1 MKRLIILALLTFTIL
16 VSGCSTKTNINANHI
31 PKIVIYSPEPGVL
44 ISDSKVS
51 INGTIMD
58 ANRDQEKVTAW
69 IDNNEQVNGITTK
82 FDDNKWSVVIDCSK
96 LQNGS
101 YTVCAHAVDK
111 AGNLSEIKKLDIK
124 INRDLNVVEG
134 PIKINGDIKNLTG
147 IKDGNYSLMIRLKS
161 IASNEN
167 QAGTGI
173 KVADGKANFEIIS
186 GMEMR
191 AGDSYNY
198 LVWVDENKN
207 YEIDRGEYYSELTK
221 VKFYGMNPIKI
232 DFVNWIKYE

>member
-16 VSGCSTKTNINANHI
+16 VSGCSAKTNINANHI
-31 PKIVIYSPEPGVL
+31 PKIVIYSPEPEVL

-82 FDDNKWSVVIDCSK
+82 FDDNKWSVVIDCSE

-101 YTVCAHAVDK
+101 YTVCALAVDK

-221 VKFYGMNPIKI
+221 VKFDGINPIKI